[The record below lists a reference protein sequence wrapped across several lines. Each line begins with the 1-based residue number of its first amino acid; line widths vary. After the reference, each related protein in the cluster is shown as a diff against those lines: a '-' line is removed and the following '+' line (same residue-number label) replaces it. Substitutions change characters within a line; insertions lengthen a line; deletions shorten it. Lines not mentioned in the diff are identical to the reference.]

1 MELTQ
6 DLADLNTQIEN
17 LLLVDMLLIKVAY
30 WFLCVMCLVFFII
43 SLYKLIR
50 RRWSSLFLVLLYAS
64 ALTWSLFSLLALYAY
79 SPAVAN
85 MLDAVKYVGIV
96 PIPALLALHIN
107 LQVSYK
113 RLRPFDIVFFLSI
126 PVIFIFII
134 CRELFF
140 PHFFGLLPGA
150 SEMLL
155 YLLLAFYTYAAL
167 ALIRSYLLC
176 FNVFYQMPSRARRS
190 TRSTFISVFA
200 LTVLLL
206 TSALWEILIVD
217 LIPQGVVAAM
227 LLPLATPL
235 ALAIII
241 YPLFDSMYIM
251 PASDVIIT
259 SREFIM
265 RGLNTTILVLNQKH
279 RILDWNKK
287 DWDAGFPL
295 PRPIYR
301 EAYSAYLN
309 RVLSQSTGRV
319 SPHNPNV
326 FIMTVNGSESH
337 FLLREHEVGHKKKM
351 LGYIVEVS
359 EVTPVYTKLRYYEEI
374 AHIDTLTGLHNRN
387 AYIDYT
393 QQVLTEENMPLL
405 VLVGDLNKL
414 KRINDVYGHLHGDDL
429 IITAAKTIN
438 EAKPEN
444 AFLARVGGDEFVIL
458 VPNGSAEIAEQ
469 FINKVNALC
478 GAIQFIESHTP
489 NISWGYALMTS
500 LDQIYND
507 VFAEAD
513 KMMYDYKKG
522 RVEFTSSGIL
532 PKE

>member
-1 MELTQ
+1 
-6 DLADLNTQIEN
+6 
-17 LLLVDMLLIKVAY
+17 
-30 WFLCVMCLVFFII
+30 
-43 SLYKLIR
+43 
-50 RRWSSLFLVLLYAS
+50 
-64 ALTWSLFSLLALYAY
+64 
-79 SPAVAN
+79 
-85 MLDAVKYVGIV
+85 
-96 PIPALLALHIN
+96 LHIN

-113 RLRPFDIVFFLSI
+113 RLRPFDIVFFLTI

-140 PHFFGLLPGA
+140 PHFLGAFPGA
-150 SEMLL
+150 TEILL
-155 YLLLAFYTYAAL
+155 YLMIAFYTYAAL

-176 FNVFYQMPSRARRS
+176 FNVFYQMSSRARRS

-200 LTVLLL
+200 LTILLL
-206 TSALWEILIVD
+206 ASALWEILIVD
-217 LIPQGVVAAM
+217 LIPQGVVTDM
-227 LLPLATPL
+227 LLPLAIPL

-265 RGLNTTILVLNQKH
+265 RGLETTILVLNRKH

-287 DWDAGFPL
+287 DWNDGFPL
-295 PRPIYR
+295 PRPIYK

-309 RVLSQSTGRV
+309 RILTESTGRV
-319 SPHNPNV
+319 SPHNANV
-326 FIMTVNGSESH
+326 FIMTVDGNESH
-337 FLLREHEVGHKKKM
+337 FLLREHELGHKNKM
-351 LGYIVEVS
+351 LGYIVEVTN
-359 EVTPVYTKLRYYEEI
+359 VTPIYTKLRYYAEI
-374 AHIDTLTGLHNRN
+374 AHVDTLTGLHNRN

-429 IITAAKTIN
+429 IMTAANTID

-458 VPNGSAEIAEQ
+458 VPGGSVEIAEQ

-489 NISWGYALMTS
+489 SISWGYALMTS
-500 LDQIYND
+500 LEQDYND
-507 VFAEAD
+507 IFAEAD
-513 KMMYDYKKG
+513 KMMYDYKKR

>member
-6 DLADLNTQIEN
+6 DFAEINTQIER

-30 WFLCVMCLVFFII
+30 WFLCAMCLVFFVI

-64 ALTWSLFSLLALYAY
+64 ALTWSLFSLLALYTK
-79 SPAVAN
+79 SPAAADLFN
-85 MLDAVKYVGIV
+85 AVKYVGML
-96 PIPALLALHIN
+96 PIPALMALHIN
-107 LQVSYK
+107 IQVSYNK
-113 RLRPFDIVFFLSI
+113 LRPFGIVFFLLI
-126 PVIFIFII
+126 PVVLIFII
-134 CRELFF
+134 LRELFF
-140 PHFFGLLPGA
+140 PHFLSVVPGA

-155 YLLLAFYTYAAL
+155 YLLIAFYTYVAL

-190 TRSTFISVFA
+190 TRFTFISVIA
-200 LTVLLL
+200 LTALLL
-206 TSALWEILIVD
+206 VSALWEFLIVD
-217 LIPQGVVAAM
+217 LIPHSVVADM

-235 ALAIII
+235 ALAVII

-265 RGLNTTILVLNQKH
+265 RGLDTTVLVLNHKH
-279 RILDWNKK
+279 QILDWNKK

-295 PRPIYR
+295 PKPIYK
-301 EAYSAYLN
+301 EAYSDYLN
-309 RVLSQSTGRV
+309 RVLTESTGRV
-319 SPHNPNV
+319 SPHNSNV
-326 FIMTVNGSESH
+326 FIMTVDGNESH

-351 LGYIVEVS
+351 LGFIVEVS
-359 EVTPVYTKLRYYEEI
+359 EVTPIYNKLRYYEDI
-374 AHIDTLTGLHNRN
+374 AHIDALTGLHNRN
-387 AYIDYT
+387 GYIYYT
-393 QQVLTEENMPLL
+393 QQVLKEEFLPLL

-414 KRINDVYGHLHGDDL
+414 KRINDVYGHVHGDDL
-429 IITAAKTIN
+429 IMTAAKTIS

-458 VPNGSAEIAEQ
+458 VPGGNAAIAEQ

-478 GAIQFIESHTP
+478 SAIQFIESHTP
-489 NISWGYALMTS
+489 SISWGYALMTS
-500 LDQIYND
+500 LEQDYND
-507 VFAEAD
+507 VFTEAD

-522 RVEFTSSGIL
+522 RVTFTSSGTL

>member
-6 DLADLNTQIEN
+6 DLTELNEQVEN
-17 LLLVDMLLIKVAY
+17 LILVDMLLIKVAY
-30 WFLCVMCLVFFII
+30 WFLCAMCLVFFTV

-50 RRWSSLFLVLLYAS
+50 RRWNSLFLVLLYVS
-64 ALTWSLFSLLALYAY
+64 ALTWSFFSLLALYSS
-79 SPAVAN
+79 SPAGAD
-85 MLDAVKYVGIV
+85 MLNAVKYIGIV
-96 PIPALLALHIN
+96 PIPALMALHIN
-107 LQVSYK
+107 LQVSYN
-113 RLRPFDIVFFLSI
+113 RLRIFDIVFFLSI
-126 PVIFIFII
+126 PVIFIFIF

-140 PHFFGLLPGA
+140 PQFLYILPRA
-150 SEMLL
+150 SEILL
-155 YLLLAFYTYAAL
+155 YLLIAFYTYAAI

-190 TRSTFISVFA
+190 TRFTFISVIA
-200 LTVLLL
+200 LTILLL
-206 TSALWEILIVD
+206 ASALWEILIAD
-217 LIPQGVVAAM
+217 LIPHSVVTDM

-235 ALAIII
+235 ALAVII

-265 RGLNTTILVLNQKH
+265 RGLETTVLVLNRNHQV
-279 RILDWNKK
+279 LDWNKK

-295 PRPIYR
+295 PKPIYK

-309 RVLSQSTGRV
+309 RVLYHSTGRV
-319 SPHNPNV
+319 SPHNSNI
-326 FIMTVNGSESH
+326 FIMTVNGNESH
-337 FLLREHEVGHKKKM
+337 FLLLEHELGHENKM

-359 EVTPVYTKLRYYEEI
+359 EITPIYTKLRYYEEI

-393 QQVLTEENMPLL
+393 QRVLTKENMPLL

-429 IITAAKTIN
+429 ILTAARTIN

-458 VPNGSAEIAEQ
+458 LPNGNAEIAEQ

-478 GAIQFIESHTP
+478 SEIQFIESHTP
-489 NISWGYALMTS
+489 SISWGYALMTS
-500 LDQIYND
+500 LEQDYND

-522 RVEFTSSGIL
+522 RVTFTSSGIL